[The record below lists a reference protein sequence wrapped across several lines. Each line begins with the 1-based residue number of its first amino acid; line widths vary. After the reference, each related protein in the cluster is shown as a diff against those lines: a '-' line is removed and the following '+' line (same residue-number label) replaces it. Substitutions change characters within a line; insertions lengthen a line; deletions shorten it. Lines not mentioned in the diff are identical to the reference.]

1 MNAALVALLVGLLG
15 SLCLLLFVTVR
26 RRNVAAAVNT
36 FLSLVLA
43 LLAVVLGGGYS
54 PVTETAFSPAL
65 PLLVAVA
72 GLLHSVGML
81 GFYESVWW
89 WDHLTHTVSAMLIAA
104 LVYAALIVATDGTT
118 PTTTIAVLTVAY
130 TFAIGVFWELIELVA
145 RAVGERYDIEPVLVH
160 YGWRDTAFDLVFDVL
175 GAIVVVVVDVRLFVD
190 LADDF
195 PQITQSALTWIG
207 GVVTVGS
214 VLMALSLGVISQRH
228 DLDVDLGE

>member
-1 MNAALVALLVGLLG
+1 MNAALAALLAGLLG
-15 SLCLLLFVTVR
+15 SLCLLLFITVR

-36 FLSLVLA
+36 FLSLALA
-43 LLAVVLGGGYS
+43 SLAVVLAGGYS
-54 PVTETAFSPAL
+54 PVTETAFSPEL

-89 WDHLTHTVSAMLIAA
+89 WDHLTHTVSATLIAA
-104 LVYAALIVATDGTT
+104 LVYAALIVAADGTA
-118 PTTTIAVLTVAY
+118 PTTTTAVLTVAY

-160 YGWRDTAFDLVFDVL
+160 YGWRDTALDLVFDVL
-175 GAIVVVVVDVRLFVD
+175 GAVVVVVADVRLFVK
-190 LADDF
+190 LAEDF
-195 PQITQSALTWIG
+195 PQITQSALTWTG

-228 DLDVDLGE
+228 EPDR

>member
-1 MNAALVALLVGLLG
+1 MNAALAALLAGLLG
-15 SLCLLLFVTVR
+15 SLCLLLFITVR

-36 FLSLVLA
+36 FLSLALA
-43 LLAVVLGGGYS
+43 SLAVVLAGGYS
-54 PVTETAFSPAL
+54 PVTETAFSPEL

-89 WDHLTHTVSAMLIAA
+89 WDHLTHTVSATLIAA
-104 LVYAALIVATDGTT
+104 LVYAALIVAADGTA
-118 PTTTIAVLTVAY
+118 PTTTTAVLTVAY

>member
-1 MNAALVALLVGLLG
+1 MNAALIALLAGLLG
-15 SLCLLLFVTVR
+15 SLCLLLFVAAR

-54 PVTETAFSPAL
+54 PVTETAFSPEL

-72 GLLHSVGML
+72 GLLHSLGML

-104 LVYAALIVATDGTT
+104 LVYAALIVAADGTV

-175 GAIVVVVVDVRLFVD
+175 GAIVVVVADVRLFVV
-190 LADDF
+190 LAEDF
-195 PQITQSALTWIG
+195 PQITQSALTWTG

-228 DLDVDLGE
+228 EPDR